1 MRKEFQR
8 VTPEEVGVSSAS
20 VIQFLDRCAMLG
32 IEMHS
37 VMMLRHGK
45 VFAEGYWRPYGP
57 DLLHSMFSFTKSLVS
72 TAIGFA
78 EQEGLLRLDER
89 VSDILPDKITEK
101 TDDNL
106 KAATIEDF
114 LCMSCGHDSE
124 PMGRSPDWP
133 TEFFAH
139 PAPHKPG
146 THFLYNTAGTNVL
159 TLVLR
164 RKTGVGLFEY
174 LRPRLFDPL
183 GMREDIAC
191 SVMADGTAFGGAG
204 GQLHTEDMARFI
216 SFVANKGAWE
226 GKQLL
231 NADWFERATAAH
243 IPSVGG
249 DSDDWSQGYCW
260 QYWRCKP
267 EGVFRADGAF
277 GQFGIVC
284 EKQDAVIILTQCNS
298 DPGVSLQALWDTVLP
313 GMSEKETLPPSPD
326 AALLEKK
333 LKTLMIRVFPRS
345 RNQRQE
351 QQITGKLY
359 TPEQPIPMA
368 AFFGGNMF
376 DRSKSPM
383 LEKLGLEFGDDCFVL
398 AQVDGKLYKQPFC
411 PFGYLKPG
419 EIAGTKYAFGGR
431 WRGPAAFELENR
443 ILETIGGN
451 RYILRFDGEGI
462 LVEKD
467 SAGGFAF
474 GGNAAPIRFR
484 G

>member
-8 VTPEEVGVSSAS
+8 VTPEEVGVSSEA
-20 VIQFLDRCAMLG
+20 VLQFLDRCAMLG

-45 VFAEGYWRPYGP
+45 VFAEGWWRPYGP
-57 DLLHSMFSFTKSLVS
+57 DLLHNMFSFTKSLVS

-89 VSDILPDKITEK
+89 VSDILPDKISDK
-101 TDDNL
+101 TSDNL
-106 KAATIEDF
+106 KAATIADF
-114 LCMSCGHDSE
+114 LCMSCGMETE
-124 PMGRSPDWP
+124 PMGRGPDWA

-139 PAPHKPG
+139 PAPYAPG

-164 RKTGVGLFEY
+164 RRTGAGLFEY
-174 LRPRLFDPL
+174 LRPRLFEPL
-183 GMREDIAC
+183 GMSEDISC
-191 SVMADGTAFGGAG
+191 SVMADGTEMGGAG
-204 GQLHTEDMARFI
+204 SRLHTEDMARFI
-216 SFVANKGAWE
+216 TFVANKGAWD

-231 NADWFERATAAH
+231 NADWFDRATAAH
-243 IPSVGG
+243 IGSVGG
-249 DSDDWSQGYCW
+249 DSADWSQGYCW

-298 DPGVSLQALWDTVLP
+298 DPGVSLQLLWDTILP
-313 GMSEKETLPPSPD
+313 AMGDDPLPPSP
-326 AALLEKK
+326 ASEELARK

-345 RNQRQE
+345 RNQRME
-351 QQITGKLY
+351 QQITGRLY
-359 TPEQPIPMA
+359 SLDEPVPVS

-376 DRSKSPM
+376 DRSASPR
-383 LEKLGLEFGDDCFVL
+383 LEKLGLEFGEDCFVL
-398 AQVDGKLYKQPFC
+398 LQVDGQLIRQPFC

-443 ILETIGGN
+443 VLEAIGGS
-451 RYILRFDGEGI
+451 RYILRFDDESI

-474 GGNAAPIRFR
+474 GGNAAPVRFR